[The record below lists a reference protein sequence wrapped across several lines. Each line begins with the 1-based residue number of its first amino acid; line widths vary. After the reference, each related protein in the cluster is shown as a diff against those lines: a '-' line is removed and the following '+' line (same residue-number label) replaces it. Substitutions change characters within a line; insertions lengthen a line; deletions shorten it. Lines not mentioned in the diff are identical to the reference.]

1 MSWIETLLGGGGVE
15 GFFVDRVAGS
25 PCDHW
30 NSGAGGD
37 AELDAVDLKGE
48 GDGGPI
54 GDYYI
59 EGMDSAT
66 KNAQLYCDLNGS
78 VEKWCG

>member
-1 MSWIETLLGGGGVE
+1 MNVLNRNTFRGGEGVE

-30 NSGAGGD
+30 DSGAGGD

-48 GDGGPI
+48 GDGGTTAT
-54 GDYYI
+54 YI
-59 EGMDSAT
+59 PAFVGEELFLHLFT
-66 KNAQLYCDLNGS
+66 IFQ
-78 VEKWCG
+78 

>member
-1 MSWIETLLGGGGVE
+1 MNVLNRNTFRGEGVE

-37 AELDAVDLKGE
+37 AEPDAADLKGE
-48 GDGGPI
+48 GDGGTTAT
-54 GDYYI
+54 YI
-59 EGMDSAT
+59 PAFVGKELFLHLFT
-66 KNAQLYCDLNGS
+66 IFR
-78 VEKWCG
+78 